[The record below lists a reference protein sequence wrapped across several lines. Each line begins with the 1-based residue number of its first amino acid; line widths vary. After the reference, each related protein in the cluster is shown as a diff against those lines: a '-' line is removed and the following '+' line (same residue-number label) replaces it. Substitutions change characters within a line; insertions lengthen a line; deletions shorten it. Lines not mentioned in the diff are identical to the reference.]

1 MPLKKLLL
9 KPGVNKENTRYT
21 SENGWYEC
29 DKIRFRQGTPEKI
42 GGWASATST
51 FLGTCRSIWNWV
63 TLGFQNLLGIG
74 TNLKFYINQGGANYD
89 ITPLRTTVTLA
100 NNPFRTFSGT
110 YFVTVTAAATGYI
123 TGDYVTLSGG
133 TDVAGLAIAPTTIPA
148 VGKEYELFVRTTATF
163 TGSIAATT
171 LTVTTAPSNPL
182 YVGMELSGTSVS
194 AGTVISAFGT
204 GTGGTGNYTVSI
216 SQTTASTTIT
226 AIQPTNTYFIN
237 AQTPI
242 TGAVPTVAATSSTT
256 GGGAAVSA
264 AYQIN
269 IGSDI
274 ANPFTGWGAGG
285 WGGGG
290 WGSGSSTTLQNLR
303 VWSQSNFGE
312 DLLFGP
318 RGGPLYYWD
327 ASVGTGTRG
336 VDITALTGADG
347 FAPTKQNYAIVTD
360 ASRYVMVFG
369 TTEYGSATFDP
380 MLIRWSAAESVTI
393 WEILPTNQAGFL
405 RLSHGSQIVTVL
417 QARQEILVWTDS
429 TLYSLQALQS
439 DPWWGT
445 QLLADNISI
454 ISQNAAAVASG
465 TTYWMGIDKFYKYN
479 GKTETL
485 RCDLLRYIYSDINLD
500 QAAQVFAGTNEGF
513 NEVWW
518 FYCSITG
525 LSGTGTPNN
534 PNTVVDRYAIFNYTE
549 DNGNGVWYYGNL
561 GRTAWLD
568 SGLRNWPMAATY
580 SDNIV
585 YHEYGLNDDTTST
598 SAPIEAYISSAEFDI
613 DDGHNIAFIWRVLP
627 DITFRNSTSL
637 TPSVTMTLKPLINA
651 GSGYSDPQ
659 SVGGSS
665 NYPVTQI
672 SRETTVQVEK
682 FTGQINIR
690 VRGRQMVMEV
700 RSTAADVQ
708 WQLGSPRL
716 DMRLDGRR

>member
-1 MPLKKLLL
+1 MPLQKLTL
-9 KPGVNKENTRYT
+9 KPGVNRENTRYT
-21 SENGWYEC
+21 NENGWYEC

-42 GGWASATST
+42 GGWASATSV

-63 TLGFQNLLGIG
+63 TLGFQNLLGLG

-110 YFVTVTAAATGYI
+110 YFVTVTAAVTGYI

-133 TDVAGLAIAPTTIPA
+133 TDVAGLAIAPTSP
-148 VGKEYELFVRTTATF
+148 GKEYKLFVRTDASF
-163 TGSIAATT
+163 TGSISTTT

-182 YVGMELSGTSVS
+182 YVGMQLSGTSVS

-226 AIQPTNTYFIN
+226 AAQPTNTYFIN

-269 IGSDI
+269 IGSDV

-285 WGGGG
+285 WGSGG

-303 VWSQSNFGE
+303 VWSQANFGE

-369 TTEYGSATFDP
+369 TTEYGSSVFDP

-405 RLSHGSQIVTVL
+405 RLSHGSQIITVL
-417 QARQEILVWTDS
+417 QSRQEILVWTDS
-429 TLYSLQALQS
+429 TLYSLQALQA

-454 ISQNAAAVASG
+454 IGQNAAAVASG
-465 TTYWMGIDKFYKYN
+465 TTYWMGVDKFYRYN

-485 RCDLLRYIYSDINLD
+485 RCDLRQFIYSDINLD

-518 FYCSITG
+518 FYCSAN
-525 LSGTGTPNN
+525 S
-534 PNTVVDRYAIFNYTE
+534 TVVDKYVIFNYTE
-549 DNGNGVWYYGNL
+549 DNGNGVWYYGSL

-580 SDNIV
+580 SNNVV
-585 YHEYGLNDDTTST
+585 YHEYGLNDNTTST
-598 SAPIEAYISSAEFDI
+598 PTAIEAYISSAEFDI
-613 DDGHNIAFIWRVLP
+613 DDGNNVAFIWRVLP
-627 DITFRNSTSL
+627 DITFRGSPDAA
-637 TPSVTMTLKPLINA
+637 TPSVTMTLKPMLNS

-665 NYPVTQI
+665 NYPVTRI
-672 SRETTVQVEK
+672 SRDTVLQIEE
-682 FTGQINIR
+682 FTGQVNIR

-700 RSTAADVQ
+700 RSTALDVQ

-716 DMRLDGRR
+716 DIRPDGRR

>member
-51 FLGTCRSIWNWV
+51 NTFLGTCRSIWNWV

-74 TNLKFYINQGGANYD
+74 TNLKFYINEGGAYYD
-89 ITPLRTTVTLA
+89 ITPLRATVSPMT

-110 YFVTVTAAATGYI
+110 YFVTVTDSTGGYI
-123 TGDYVTLSGG
+123 TGDYVTFSGSTALPTG
-133 TDVAGLAIAPTTIPA
+133 VAGLDLNN
-148 VGKEYELFVRTTATF
+148 EYELFVRTGASF
-163 TGSIAATT
+163 TGSISTTT
-171 LTVTTAPSNPL
+171 LTVTTAPTNPL
-182 YVGMELSGTSVS
+182 YVGMELSSTGAGTNVS
-194 AGTVISAFGT
+194 AGTLISAFGT
-204 GTGGTGNYTVSI
+204 GTGGVGNYTVSI
-216 SQTTASTTIT
+216 SQTVTSRTIAAVQPAS
-226 AIQPTNTYFIN
+226 TYFIN

-242 TGAVPTVAATSSTT
+242 TGAVPTVPATTSTT
-256 GGGAAVSA
+256 GGGAVVVA

-274 ANPFTGWGAGG
+274 ANSFTGWGAGG
-285 WGGGG
+285 WGTGT
-290 WGSGSSTTLQNLR
+290 WGESTSTSLQNLR
-303 VWSQSNFGE
+303 LWSQANFGE
-312 DLLFGP
+312 DLIFNP
-318 RGGPLYYWD
+318 RGGALYYWD
-327 ASVGTGTRG
+327 ASAGTATRG
-336 VDITALTGADG
+336 VNITALPGADG
-347 FAPTKQNYAIVTD
+347 FAPTKQNFSIVTD
-360 ASRYVMVFG
+360 AQRFVMVFG

-380 MLIRWSAAESVTI
+380 MLIRWSAAESVTV

-405 RLSHGSQIVTVL
+405 RLSHGSQIITVL

-485 RCDLLRYIYSDINLD
+485 RCDLLRYIYSDINLS

-518 FYCSITG
+518 FYCSG
-525 LSGTGTPNN
+525 NSD
-534 PNTVVDRYAIFNYTE
+534 VVDRYVIFNYTE

-580 SDNIV
+580 SNNIV
-585 YHEYGLNDDTTST
+585 YHELGLNDSTTT
-598 SAPIEAYISSAEFDI
+598 TPTAIEAYISSAEFDI
-613 DDGHNIAFIWRVLP
+613 DDGHNVAFIWRVLP
-627 DITFRNSTSL
+627 DITFRNSIAAS
-637 TPSVTMTLKPLINA
+637 PSVTMTLKPLINA

-665 NYPVTQI
+665 NYPVTQTNPGT
-672 SRETTVQVEK
+672 SVQIEQ

-700 RSTAADVQ
+700 RSTALDVQ

>member
-9 KPGVNKENTRYT
+9 KPGVNRENTRYT

-42 GGWASATST
+42 GGWSSATST
-51 FLGTCRSIWNWV
+51 FLGTCRSLWNWV
-63 TLGFQNLLGIG
+63 TLGFKNLLSIG
-74 TNLKFYINQGGANYD
+74 TNLKFYINEGGANYD
-89 ITPLRTTVTLA
+89 ITPLRATLTLA
-100 NNPFRTFSGT
+100 NNPFRTFNGT
-110 YFVTVTAAATGYI
+110 YYVTVTDSVGGYI
-123 TGDYVTLSGG
+123 TGDYVTFSGG
-133 TDVAGLAIAPTTIPA
+133 TTVAGLDLDN
-148 VGKEYELFVRTTATF
+148 EYELFVRTGASF
-163 TGSIAATT
+163 TGSISTTT
-171 LTVTTAPSNPL
+171 LTVTTVPSNPL

-216 SQTTASTTIT
+216 SQTTASTTI
-226 AIQPTNTYFIN
+226 AAVQPTSTYFIN

-274 ANPFTGWGAGG
+274 ANSFTGWGAGG
-285 WGGGG
+285 WGTGT
-290 WGSGSSTTLQNLR
+290 WGNSTSTSLQNLR
-303 VWSQSNFGE
+303 LWSQANFGE

-327 ASVGTGTRG
+327 ASAGTGTRG
-336 VDITALTGADG
+336 VDILALPGADT
-347 FAPTKQNYAIVTD
+347 FAPSKQNFSIVTD

-369 TTEYGSATFDP
+369 ATEYGSATFDP
-380 MLIRWSAAESVTI
+380 MLIRWSAAESVTV

-405 RLSHGSQIVTVL
+405 RLSHGSQIITVL
-417 QARQEILVWTDS
+417 QVRQEILVWTDS
-429 TLYSLQALQS
+429 SLYSLQALQS

-454 ISQNAAAVASG
+454 ISQNAATVASG

-485 RCDLLRYIYSDINLD
+485 RCDLLRYIFTDINLA
-500 QAAQVFAGTNEGF
+500 QAAQVFCGTNEGF

-518 FYCSITG
+518 FYCSG
-525 LSGTGTPNN
+525 DSN
-534 PNTVVDRYAIFNYTE
+534 VVDRYAIFNYTE

-580 SDNIV
+580 SNNIV
-585 YHEYGLNDDTTST
+585 YHEFGLNDDTTST

-627 DITFRNSTSL
+627 DITFRNSTAVA
-637 TPSVTMTLKPLINA
+637 PSVTMTLKPLINA

-665 NYPVTQI
+665 NYPVTLV
-672 SRETTVQVEK
+672 SKETAVQVEK
-682 FTGQINIR
+682 FTGQVNIR

-700 RSTAADVQ
+700 RSTASGVQ

>member
-1 MPLKKLLL
+1 MPLKKLTL
-9 KPGVNKENTRYT
+9 KPGVNRENTRYT
-21 SENGWYEC
+21 NENGWYEC

-42 GGWASATST
+42 GGWASATSV

-63 TLGFQNLLGIG
+63 TLGFQNLLGLG
-74 TNLKFYINQGGANYD
+74 TNIKFYINQGGANYD

-110 YFVTVTAAATGYI
+110 YFVTVTAAVTGYI

-133 TDVAGLAIAPTTIPA
+133 TDVAGLAIAPTSP
-148 VGKEYELFVRTTATF
+148 GKEYKLFVRTDASF
-163 TGSIAATT
+163 TGSISTTT

-182 YVGMELSGTSVS
+182 YVGMQLSGTSVS

-226 AIQPTNTYFIN
+226 AAQPTNTYFIN

-269 IGSDI
+269 IGSDV

-285 WGGGG
+285 WGSGG

-303 VWSQSNFGE
+303 VWSQANFGE

-369 TTEYGSATFDP
+369 TTEYGSSVFDP

-405 RLSHGSQIVTVL
+405 RLSHGSQIITVL
-417 QARQEILVWTDS
+417 QSRQEILVWTDS
-429 TLYSLQALQS
+429 TLYSLQALQA

-454 ISQNAAAVASG
+454 IGQNAAAVASG
-465 TTYWMGIDKFYKYN
+465 TTYWMGVDKFYRYN

-485 RCDLLRYIYSDINLD
+485 RCDLRQFIYSDINLD

-518 FYCSITG
+518 FYCSAN
-525 LSGTGTPNN
+525 S
-534 PNTVVDRYAIFNYTE
+534 TVVDKYVIFNYTE
-549 DNGNGVWYYGNL
+549 DNGNGVWYYGSL

-580 SDNIV
+580 SNNIV
-585 YHEYGLNDDTTST
+585 YHEYGLNDNTTT
-598 SAPIEAYISSAEFDI
+598 TPTAIEAYISSAEFDI
-613 DDGHNIAFIWRVLP
+613 YDGNNIAFIWRVLP
-627 DITFRNSTSL
+627 DITFRGSPDAA
-637 TPSVTMTLKPLINA
+637 TPSVTMTLKPMLNS

-665 NYPVTQI
+665 NYPVTRI
-672 SRETTVQVEK
+672 SRDTVLQIEE
-682 FTGQINIR
+682 FTGQVNIR

-700 RSTAADVQ
+700 RSTALDVQ

-716 DMRLDGRR
+716 DIRPDGRR

>member
-42 GGWASATST
+42 GGWASATSV

-63 TLGFQNLLGIG
+63 TLGFQNLLGLG

-110 YFVTVTAAATGYI
+110 YFVTVTAAVTGYI

-133 TDVAGLAIAPTTIPA
+133 TAVAGLDIAPTAP
-148 VGKEYELFVRTTATF
+148 GKEYQLFVRTTATF

-171 LTVTTAPSNPL
+171 MTVTTVPSNPL
-182 YVGMELSGTSVS
+182 YVGMELSGTGVTSN
-194 AGTVISAFGT
+194 TLISAFGT
-204 GTGGTGNYTVSI
+204 GTGGTGTYTVSLAPTPTDPI
-216 SQTTASTTIT
+216 TNVAIT

-242 TGAVPTVAATSSTT
+242 TGAVPTVPATTSTT

-274 ANPFTGWGAGG
+274 ANSFTGWGAGG
-285 WGGGG
+285 WGSGT
-290 WGSGSSTTLQNLR
+290 WGESTSTTLQNLR

-336 VDITALTGADG
+336 VDITALAGADG
-347 FAPTKQNYAIVTD
+347 FAPTKQNYSIVTD
-360 ASRYVMVFG
+360 AQRFVMVFG

-500 QAAQVFAGTNEGF
+500 QAAQVVAGTNEGF
-513 NEVWW
+513 NEIWW
-518 FYCSITG
+518 FYCSG
-525 LSGTGTPNN
+525 NSD
-534 PNTVVDRYAIFNYTE
+534 VVDRYVIFNYTE

-580 SDNIV
+580 SNNIV
-585 YHEYGLNDDTTST
+585 YHELGLNDSTTT
-598 SAPIEAYISSAEFDI
+598 TPTAIEAYISSAEFDI

-627 DITFRNSTSL
+627 DITFRNSTAAA
-637 TPSVTMTLKPLINA
+637 PSVTLTLKPLINA

-665 NYPVTQI
+665 NYPVTLI
-672 SRETTVQVEK
+672 SKETSVQVEK
-682 FTGQINIR
+682 FTGQVNIR

-700 RSTAADVQ
+700 RSTALGVQ

-716 DMRLDGRR
+716 DMRIDGRR